1 MSLYNQDIYERPIL
15 IKKNCDIKKYKEI
28 KKKPTR
34 AIVIRTEFES
44 LITLAL
50 IGAQSVDTSA
60 VVAYI
65 RIALALVNINAVV
78 SVAGQRE
85 PGMADA
91 LKATLQVATRAVAAN
106 PWSLITLINIDAI
119 ALAGTE
125 FVTSR
130 THAFEIALLINT
142 LSVSAT
148 GIRYLKNMT

>member
-1 MSLYNQDIYERPIL
+1 M
-15 IKKNCDIKKYKEI
+15 
-28 KKKPTR
+28 
-34 AIVIRTEFES
+34 
-44 LITLAL
+44 AL

-148 GIRYLKNMT
+148 GIRYLKKMT